1 MIIDVAVA
9 ILRRPDSSV
18 LLCQRP
24 IHKSYPLKWEF
35 PGGKVETGETAE
47 QALRREL
54 IEELSIVAEIGQL
67 FHEEIAHYP
76 VDGKTY
82 QVRYYFVDTWEG
94 EIQNNVFADH
104 RWVQP
109 AAIVELDILEGN
121 RSVVERLAGE
131 EAQILKN
138 SEQ

>member
-9 ILRRPDSSV
+9 IFRGADSAV

-24 IHKSYPLKWEF
+24 PGKSYPLKWEF

-47 QALRREL
+47 EALRREL
-54 IEELSIVAEIGQL
+54 TEELSITAEIGRL

-82 QVRYYFVDTWEG
+82 RVRYFFVDTWEG
-94 EIQNNVFADH
+94 EIQNNVFATL
-104 RWVQP
+104 RWVP
-109 AAIVELDILEGN
+109 TTELEKYDILEGN
-121 RSVVERLAGE
+121 REVVRRVIAEV
-131 EAQILKN
+131 
-138 SEQ
+138 